1 MDISIFFLL
10 AGILC
15 ILIAI
20 IFFRKSEVSVSKIL
34 FPFMMSLYSPHK
46 MKEDIKSEGILIII
60 LGYLLWCVA
69 LYFFAQ

>member
-1 MDISIFFLL
+1 MDISIFFLV

-20 IFFRKSEVSVSKIL
+20 IFFRKREVSVSKIL

-46 MKEDIKSEGILIII
+46 MQEDIKPEGIFIIL
-60 LGYLLWCVA
+60 LGYLLCVIA